1 MNFWRQTTHIMSY
14 FKEESLHRTKDRPT
28 NFLEG
33 FLEVH
38 IHRPRW
44 PQRASLTSHSG
55 SQLELAQ
62 TGRVVSQD
70 HMYIRKLTFPEKEQ
84 IQ

>member
-38 IHRPRW
+38 THYPRG
-44 PQRASLTSHSG
+44 H
-55 SQLELAQ
+55 
-62 TGRVVSQD
+62 
-70 HMYIRKLTFPEKEQ
+70 KEPH
-84 IQ
+84 